1 MTNLLPLLTVTSDL
15 QFLVLE
21 EEPKAAG
28 DDIGGW
34 ADSGLVVRVVRG
46 RKMSTWQ
53 GVFDEFAAALQFP
66 MYFGENLDAF
76 AECIADLGWLPRQSG
91 YVIVITAPGE
101 VLADAGAEALSTMVS
116 LLTDACAEWA
126 RPIEQGEWWD
136 RPAVPFHVV
145 LQSGIADAADVRRR
159 WVAAGAS
166 VGSFPQ

>member
-15 QFLVLE
+15 QFLVLA

-66 MYFGENLDAF
+66 MYFGENFDAF
-76 AECIADLGWLPRQSG
+76 AECIGDLGWLPRQSG
-91 YVIVITAPGE
+91 YVIVITEPDE

-116 LLTDACAEWA
+116 LLTAAWEEWA
-126 RPIEQGEWWD
+126 RPIAQGEWWD

-145 LQSGIADAADVRRR
+145 LQSGVADAADVTGR

>member
-15 QFLVLE
+15 QFLVLA

-53 GVFDEFAAALQFP
+53 GGFDEFAAALQFP
-66 MYFGENLDAF
+66 MYFGENFDAF
-76 AECIADLGWLPRQSG
+76 AECIGDLGWLPRQSG
-91 YVIVITAPGE
+91 YVIVITEPDE

-116 LLTDACAEWA
+116 LLTAAWEEWA
-126 RPIEQGEWWD
+126 RPIAQGEWWD

-145 LQSGIADAADVRRR
+145 LQSGVADAADVTGR